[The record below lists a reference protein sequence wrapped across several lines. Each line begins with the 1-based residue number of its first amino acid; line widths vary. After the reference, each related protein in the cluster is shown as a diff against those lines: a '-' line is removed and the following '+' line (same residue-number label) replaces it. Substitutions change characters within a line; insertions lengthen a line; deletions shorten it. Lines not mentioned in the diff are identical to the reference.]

1 VAVVSATIDRLAWPQ
16 RIEKGQSAEQ
26 RAMAQVTAW
35 GWSVLPY
42 GLARENAPVPY
53 LQTPKGLVR
62 PCDFLAYPPDGRPPY
77 SVEVKAKDELR
88 LGGYGLDAD
97 EASELDCWQQLQ
109 LHDKHAGPVLLV
121 IVDPDKE
128 TIVCATARRLAKPGP
143 TLSAN
148 GRMWRW
154 PADTFMPLANLLR
167 Q

>member
-1 VAVVSATIDRLAWPQ
+1 MSVTVARPAWPL
-16 RIEKGQSAEQ
+16 RIEKGQEAEQ
-26 RAMAQVTAW
+26 RAMAQFLTFS
-35 GWSVLPY
+35 WSVSPS

-77 SVEVKAKDELR
+77 AVEVKAKDELR

-109 LHDKHAGPVLLV
+109 LHDKYAGPVLLV
-121 IVDPDKE
+121 VADPNKE
-128 TIVCATARRLAKPGP
+128 AIVCATVRMLKNPGP
-143 TLSAN
+143 TMSAN
-148 GRMWRW
+148 GKLWRW
-154 PADTFMPLANLLR
+154 PAQTFMPLINLLR